1 MLEDIKRELHKQLYL
16 DNTENEQ
23 IDEISLKKHLYLLV
37 RECIK
42 EREYEVNIGS
52 YKLNVTPKNLSVKY
66 ESNQTK
72 VEVSN
77 EDVYY
82 ETVRDTETRFFCIN
96 QVKKQEYL
104 MDNPLIRTTG
114 TIINIDGVC
123 EEHYLFELYTDEE
136 QDNIKNYLQLPA
148 DTSIVELNIDSER
161 SLMVSRK
168 INREDKRTDV
178 IDFFAPDKVVPVFLD
193 TIIEKYKALPE
204 RKEFDPV
211 DYRNL
216 LPTLDSKKKIISF
229 IYSSIVEFYSEYMRY
244 NG

>member
-1 MLEDIKRELHKQLYL
+1 MDRDIIGLNEVRDFYEPDPDYLAEAKILGELTGRNHFFAKAINMPGPYGNGFLCKYP
-16 DNTENEQ
+16 
-23 IDEISLKKHLYLLV
+23 
-37 RECIK
+37 IK
-42 EREYEVNIGS
+42 ACEVI
-52 YKLNVTPKNLSVKY
+52 PIPDPEVKD
-66 ESNQTK
+66 
-72 VEVSN
+72 

-136 QDNIKNYLQLPA
+136 QDNIKNYLQLPT

-161 SLMVSRK
+161 ALMVSRK

-178 IDFFAPDKVVPVFLD
+178 IDFFVPDKVIPVFLD
-193 TIIEKYKALPE
+193 TIIEKYKALPD
-204 RKEFDPV
+204 RKEYDPD

-216 LPTLDSKKKIISF
+216 LPTLDSKKRIANY
-229 IYSSIVEFYSEYMRY
+229 IYSSIVEFYSEYI
-244 NG
+244 NENK